1 MSKAATLIILMLI
14 GLCLILA
21 YFWVDRSIS
30 LDYSRQSEDAA
41 NIALRGVEH
50 VLEQE
55 WRGLPEA
62 EVLRRLQAAFPSS
75 PTARPIVEKDGD
87 VVWLDEIPFYIEKGS
102 LKSIGRR

>member
-1 MSKAATLIILMLI
+1 MSKAATSIILMLI

-21 YFWVDRSIS
+21 YFWMDRSIS

-41 NIALRGVEH
+41 NNALRGLEH

-75 PTARPIVEKDGD
+75 PTARPIVEKEGGRYLAQRD
-87 VVWLDEIPFYIEKGS
+87 
-102 LKSIGRR
+102 SILYR

>member
-1 MSKAATLIILMLI
+1 MSKAATSIILMLI

-21 YFWVDRSIS
+21 YFWIDRSIS

-41 NIALRGVEH
+41 NNTLRGLEH

-75 PTARPIVEKDGD
+75 STARPIVEKDGD

>member
-1 MSKAATLIILMLI
+1 MLI

-21 YFWVDRSIS
+21 YFWIDRSIS

-41 NIALRGVEH
+41 NNALRGLEH

-55 WRGLPEA
+55 WHDLPEA

-75 PTARPIVEKDGD
+75 ATARPIVEKDGD

>member
-1 MSKAATLIILMLI
+1 M
-14 GLCLILA
+14 CLILA
-21 YFWVDRSIS
+21 YFWIDRSIS

-41 NIALRGVEH
+41 NNALRGLEH

-75 PTARPIVEKDGD
+75 STARPIVEKDGD
-87 VVWLDEIPFYIEKGS
+87 VVWLDEIPFYIEKGN

>member
-1 MSKAATLIILMLI
+1 MSKAATSIILMLI

-21 YFWVDRSIS
+21 YFWIDRSIS
-30 LDYSRQSEDAA
+30 LDYSRQCEDAA
-41 NIALRGVEH
+41 NNALRGLEH

-55 WRGLPEA
+55 WHDLPEA

-75 PTARPIVEKDGD
+75 ATARPIVEKDGD

>member
-1 MSKAATLIILMLI
+1 MVSKAATSIILVLI

-21 YFWVDRSIS
+21 YFLIDRSIS

-41 NIALRGVEH
+41 NNALHGLEH

-62 EVLRRLQAAFPSS
+62 EVFRRLQAAFPSS
-75 PTARPIVEKDGD
+75 PTARPIVEKEGGRHLARRD
-87 VVWLDEIPFYIEKGS
+87 
-102 LKSIGRR
+102 SILYR